1 MRSVT
6 APYLASRPRCPTQT
20 MRRRYDQ
27 AGCLTER
34 VRRKP
39 YSIILF
45 DEIEKAAKSVQMV
58 LLQLLDE
65 GKSTDGQGRQIDFR
79 QTIVVL
85 TSNIGQEYLIEPGAT
100 TPDGK
105 LTETTKAKIA
115 RAVQASLAPELIN
128 RIDEQIFYNRL
139 SVDPLRGIVDIRLK
153 EIQDRLADCR
163 VRLDVT
169 QDAKE
174 WLSTNGWSEAYGARL

>member
-65 GKSTDGQGRQIDFR
+65 GKSTDGQGRQIDFMH
-79 QTIVVL
+79 TIVVL
-85 TSNIGQEYLIEPGAT
+85 TSNIGQEYPIEPGAT
-100 TPDGK
+100 TSDGK